1 MKVRGLILV
10 ILLVVAFTSVVGGTY
25 YFLNRQDENNLNI
38 TEKEWIESNKNQLH
52 DFSVLSAIP
61 VFTNEGNGIIF
72 EFLNS
77 LEKDTGLDFGELS
90 YSYGEQPTSEYA
102 FKIVEKKD
110 KDDILLYQDNY
121 VLVTKEKISYN
132 TTSDIKDLNI
142 GVTTNNLE
150 DVQKYL
156 VGSTNIN
163 YVTTEKESDLLTF
176 ANVDAIVLPKIIYME
191 SLAGDSKL
199 NIAYNITEM
208 TNDYVISLGSDEILN
223 SILKKYYKMWEEEN
237 FKQSFKENFSN
248 NYFLF
253 NSVSEKDKASFI
265 GKRYKYGFVDNLPF
279 DTIINKEFMGIN
291 TEFLKSFATATGIE
305 IEFKEYDDI
314 DALVNALNN
323 KEIDFYYNNGKTVK
337 YTVDT
342 YETSSHI
349 NEQVNILSSN
359 ENDLT
364 INTLASLNG
373 MEVSTLKSSLISE
386 TLSNNGV
393 KVKEYNTVDELVNS
407 VSKDDIIAIDLE
419 NYIYYQSKLKKF
431 KLDYQFTLNKPY
443 DFMTLDTD
451 ENKVFNRFFD
461 FYLSFVNQT
470 EIINDAHIS
479 LDKVLNKPSILKII
493 VLSISTLVILS
504 LSIFGI
510 FQLTKKD
517 KKQKTIVVKGDKI
530 KYIDILTSLK
540 NRNYLY
546 DKMEEWDS
554 SEIYPQAI
562 VIVDLNNLN
571 YINDNYGHKTG
582 DDLIKQTAS
591 ILIKTQMDNSEI
603 IRTNGDEFLIYL
615 VGYTEKQIVSY
626 IRKLHKEFKD
636 LEYGF
641 GVASGYSMIINAIKT
656 IDDAINEATAD
667 MKSNKEEIKSQE
679 N

>member
-121 VLVTKEKISYN
+121 VLVTKEKLSYN

-237 FKQSFKENFSN
+237 FKQAFKENFSN

-443 DFMTLDTD
+443 DFMTLDID

>member
-470 EIINDAHIS
+470 EIVNDAHIS

>member
-1 MKVRGLILV
+1 MKVRGLALV
-10 ILLVVAFTSVVGGTY
+10 VLLIVAFTTVVGGTY
-25 YFLNRQDENNLNI
+25 YVLNKQDKNSLNI
-38 TEKEWIESNKNQLH
+38 REKEWIETNKNQLH
-52 DFSVLSAIP
+52 DFSILSSIP
-61 VFTNEGNGIIF
+61 VFTYDGNGVIF
-72 EFLNS
+72 DFLDS

-90 YSYGEQPTSEYA
+90 YSYGEQATGEYS
-102 FKIVEKKD
+102 FKIVPKKD

-121 VLVTKEKISYN
+121 VLVTKDKVSYN

-142 GVTTNNLE
+142 GVTSENLKN
-150 DVQKYL
+150 VQKYL
-156 VGSTNIN
+156 VGSSNVN
-163 YVTTEKESDLLTF
+163 YVTVENESDLLMFT
-176 ANVDAIVLPKIIYME
+176 NVDAIVLPKIIYMK
-191 SLAGDSKL
+191 SLVGNDKL

-208 TNDYVISLGSDEILN
+208 TNDYVISLGDDDTLN
-223 SILKKYYKMWEEEN
+223 SILKKYYKVWEKEN
-237 FKQSFKENFSN
+237 FKTSFKESFSN
-248 NYFLF
+248 NYFTF
-253 NSVSEKDKASFI
+253 NNVSEKDKAAFI
-265 GKRYKYGFVDNLPF
+265 GKRYKYGFVNNLPF
-279 DTIINKEFMGIN
+279 DTIIDKEFVGIN

-314 DALVNALNN
+314 DSLVKAINN

-337 YTVDT
+337 YSVDT
-342 YETSSHI
+342 YQTSSHI
-349 NEQVNILSSN
+349 NEQVNILSSS
-359 ENDLT
+359 ENDVT
-364 INTLASLNG
+364 INTIASLNG
-373 MEVSTLKSSLISE
+373 LEVCALKSSLISE
-386 TLSNNGV
+386 TLSKNGV
-393 KVKEYNTVDELVNS
+393 KVKEFASIDDLVNN
-407 VSKDDIIAIDLE
+407 VTKNDIIAIDLE
-419 NYIYYQSKLKKF
+419 NYLYFQPKLKGF
-431 KLDYQFTLNKPY
+431 KLDYQFTLDGSYN
-443 DFMTLDTD
+443 FVTLDTS

-461 FYLSFVNQT
+461 FYLNFVNQT
-470 EIINDAHIS
+470 ELINDAHIN
-479 LDKVLNKPSILKII
+479 LDKLLNKPSIGKII
-493 VLSISTLVILS
+493 VLSISTLIVLS

-546 DKMEEWDS
+546 DKMEEWDN

-571 YINDNYGHKTG
+571 YINDNYGHKVG
-582 DDLIKQTAS
+582 DNLIKQTAS

-667 MKSNKEEIKSQE
+667 MKSNKEEIKSQ
-679 N
+679 NN

>member
-10 ILLVVAFTSVVGGTY
+10 VLLVVAFTSVVGGTY

-163 YVTTEKESDLLTF
+163 YVTTEKESNLLTF

-223 SILKKYYKMWEEEN
+223 SILKKYYKMWEKEN

-470 EIINDAHIS
+470 EIVNDAHIS

>member
-1 MKVRGLILV
+1 MKVRLITLV
-10 ILLVVAFTSVVGGTY
+10 VLLIVAFTAVVGGTY
-25 YFLNRQDENNLNI
+25 YFLNGQDKNSLNI
-38 TEKEWIESNKNQLH
+38 KEKEWIETNKNQLH
-52 DFSVLSAIP
+52 DFSILSSIP
-61 VFTNEGNGIIF
+61 VFTYDGNGVVF
-72 EFLNS
+72 DFLDS

-90 YSYGEQPTSEYA
+90 YSYGEAPSSEYS
-102 FKIVEKKD
+102 FKIVDKKG
-110 KDDILLYQDNY
+110 KNDILLYQDNY
-121 VLVTKEKISYN
+121 VLVTKDKISYN

-142 GVTTNNLE
+142 GVASNNLE
-150 DVQKYL
+150 DIKKYL
-156 VGSTNIN
+156 VGSTNVN
-163 YVTTEKESDLLTF
+163 YVTVENESDLLTF
-176 ANVDAIVLPKIIYME
+176 TDVDAIVLPKIIYMK
-191 SLAGDSKL
+191 SLVGDNKL

-223 SILKKYYKMWEEEN
+223 SILKKYYKVWEKDN
-237 FKQSFKENFSN
+237 FATSFKEKFSS
-248 NYFLF
+248 NYFAF
-253 NSVSEKDKASFI
+253 NNISEKDKAAFI
-265 GKRYKYGFVDNLPF
+265 GKRYKYGFVSNLPF

-305 IEFKEYDDI
+305 IEFKEYNDI
-314 DALVNALNN
+314 DSLVKALNN
-323 KEIDFYYNNGKTVK
+323 KEIDFYYNNGKEVK
-337 YTVDT
+337 YNVDV
-342 YETSSHI
+342 YQTSSHI
-349 NEQVNILSSN
+349 NEQVNILSSS
-359 ENDLT
+359 ENDVT

-373 MEVSTLKSSLISE
+373 KEVCAVKSSLIAQ

-393 KVKEYNTVDELVNS
+393 KVKEFKTIDDLIKNVTKN
-407 VSKDDIIAIDLE
+407 DIIAIDLE
-419 NYIYYQSKLKKF
+419 NYLYYQNSLKKI
-431 KLDYQFTLNKPY
+431 KLDYQFTLDKSYN
-443 DFMTLDTD
+443 FTTLDTK

-461 FYLSFVNQT
+461 FYISFVNQT
-470 EIINDAHIS
+470 EIINDAHIN

-493 VLSISTLVILS
+493 ALSISALIVLS
-504 LSIFGI
+504 FSIFGI
-510 FQLTKKD
+510 FQLVKKD

-546 DKMEEWDS
+546 DKMEEWDE

-582 DDLIKQTAS
+582 DNLIKQTAS

-615 VGYTEKQIVSY
+615 VGYTEKQIVAY

-667 MKSNKEEIKSQE
+667 MKSNKEEIKSQ
-679 N
+679 NN